1 MQNHNQSQSPVHHT
15 PLHTGRTRSFRG
27 LTECQSV
34 PCEGSNPHCDA
45 RTGWGWVRLSFL
57 LHNLKTAWRNL
68 LRYKVQNIISI
79 ACLAVGVVCFAVV
92 FQVGSADLKEMYY
105 TKYDTGRP
113 VFHFYEMTEEEY
125 KNYTPSAENNFESE
139 PPKMYITDSFVEK
152 LYNLELPA
160 MHELH
165 GYDSWL
171 IEAKF
176 EDGTDIDKTC
186 YTGTITCS
194 PRFFHYQKYRS
205 AITGQIIPELN
216 EGEILI
222 TDQLRDQVYGKDV
235 DPRGFH
241 VSGSLT
247 KEEINGVISDVL
259 NTKERSNRIL
269 NKDIIL
275 CHKNFIVKNNL
286 AFFKQY
292 AQIELNE
299 GYTAEDM
306 HEQLA
311 SAFPEYYVKLQQPDF
326 DWQTFSILGIVFLLG
341 GSVLLIGVTGFLK
354 MQLQLFGLRSRE
366 MALRRTMGAKPRHLY
381 GLLMAEIVLVFA
393 LTALV
398 TSFITIQLVHNA
410 LPIIQSVNENFVID
424 TNQLVDTCLWICL
437 VTLAG
442 SIVVV
447 ICSVYRQVHSP
458 VGMRVGRSGSP
469 RTIGQSIMICIQFI
483 ISMLLTF
490 AVLGAFYILNEL
502 ADAKYGGVEEDK
514 APYRNV
520 IMTDLWTMD
529 EKFPGFKDKLMQT
542 GLVEHI
548 GKYYYSSG
556 HTYGTEYDKEL
567 FVRTRLMLNE
577 NGDTIY
583 GVGVLTTDEETL
595 DLLKVKIT
603 AEKPTDEKL
612 QAVTCALYVRSEE
625 VERLREKWN
634 LPISSDVQTRNL
646 YRNNDYTLIGYAMS
660 LMGSRTDSYGVPSY
674 WVIEP
679 DAYREETVW
688 CVQIPNIKTYGPTD
702 HYLIFPKEGK
712 YNEVKEAITD
722 MYREVKPDD
731 MNPLNVNDLY
741 ETWFKEIRLIEMMRK
756 LCFMLVVVSIL
767 CIMAS
772 VYSAISLESRGRQKE
787 VALRK
792 IHGAHTRDI
801 IHLFG
806 NYYLRLLGISAL
818 VVSVVSLPFIIT
830 LVNNANLMTEMAL
843 ATHNMNYGNSLDTTD
858 WIMILL
864 YLLLSILIVAS
875 ITLLTIGNK
884 IYRVSQINAAEVVKK
899 E

>member
-1 MQNHNQSQSPVHHT
+1 MKNHNQNQSPLHPS
-15 PLHTGRTRSFRG
+15 PLHTG
-27 LTECQSV
+27 
-34 PCEGSNPHCDA
+34 
-45 RTGWGWVRLSFL
+45 TGWGGVFFF
-57 LHNLKTAWRNL
+57 HHLKTAWRNL
-68 LRYKVQNIISI
+68 LKYKTQNIISI

-92 FQVGSADLKEMYY
+92 FQVGSAYLKNLYY

-113 VFHFYEMTEEEY
+113 IFHFYEMTEEEY
-125 KNYTPSAENNFESE
+125 KNYTPSADNNFKPE
-139 PPKMYITDSFVEK
+139 PPNMYITDSFVER

-160 MHELH
+160 MRELH
-165 GYDSWL
+165 GFDTWL

-186 YTGTITCS
+186 YTDIMTCS
-194 PRFFHYQKYRS
+194 PRYFHYQKYRS
-205 AITGQIIPELN
+205 AITGKIIPELK
-216 EGEILI
+216 EGEVLI
-222 TDQLRDQVYGKDV
+222 TDQLRDQIYGKDV

-241 VSGSLT
+241 VSGYLT
-247 KEEINGVISDVL
+247 KGVINAVISDVV
-259 NTKERSNRIL
+259 NTTERITNVAL
-269 NKDIIL
+269 LDKDIIL
-275 CHKNFIVKNNL
+275 CHKNFVIVNKSYYYY
-286 AFFKQY
+286 KQY

-326 DWQTFSILGIVFLLG
+326 DWQTFSILGIVLLLG

-393 LTALV
+393 ITALV

-424 TNQLVDTCLWICL
+424 TNQLVETGLWICL

-458 VGMRVGRSGSP
+458 VGMRAGRSGSP
-469 RTIGQSIMICIQFI
+469 RTAGQSIMICIQFI

-520 IMTDLWTMD
+520 IMAGLFSMD
-529 EKFPGFKDKLMQT
+529 DNIPGFKDKVMQT

-548 GKYYYSSG
+548 GKYFYTMG
-556 HTYGTEYDKEL
+556 ETIGPDYDKEL
-567 FVRTRLMLNE
+567 FVRTRLMRNE
-577 NGDTIY
+577 NRDTVY
-583 GVGVLTTDEETL
+583 GVSVLTTDEVTL
-595 DLLKVKIT
+595 DLLNVKIT

-646 YRNNDYTLIGYAMS
+646 YRGNDYTLIGYAMS
-660 LMGSRTDSYGVPSY
+660 LMGSRTDHFGVPSY
-674 WVIEP
+674 WVVEP
-679 DAYREETVW
+679 DVYREKTVW
-688 CVQIPNIKTYGPTD
+688 TVPIPNVNTYGPTD
-702 HYLIFPKEGK
+702 YYLIFPKEGK
-712 YNEVKEAITD
+712 YNEVMEALTD
-722 MYREVKPDD
+722 IYREAKPGD
-731 MNPLNVNDLY
+731 MNPLKVDDLY

-818 VVSVVSLPFIIT
+818 VVSIVSLPFIIMI
-830 LVNNANLMTEMAL
+830 VNNKGFMTEMAL
-843 ATHNMNYGNSLDTTD
+843 TTRNMNYLNSFDTTD

-884 IYRVSQINAAEVVKK
+884 IYRVSQIKAAEVLKK

>member
-1 MQNHNQSQSPVHHT
+1 MENHNQSQSPLHPS
-15 PLHTGRTRSFRG
+15 PLHTG
-27 LTECQSV
+27 
-34 PCEGSNPHCDA
+34 
-45 RTGWGWVRLSFL
+45 TGWGGVFFF
-57 LHNLKTAWRNL
+57 HHLKTAWRNL
-68 LRYKVQNIISI
+68 LKYKTQNIISI

-92 FQVGSADLKEMYY
+92 FQVGTSYLMNLYY

-113 VFHFYEMTEEEY
+113 IFHLYEMTEEEY
-125 KNYTPSAENNFESE
+125 KNYTPSSDNNFKPE
-139 PPKMYITDSFVEK
+139 PPKMFITESFVEK
-152 LYNLELPA
+152 LYNSELPA
-160 MHELH
+160 MRELH
-165 GYDSWL
+165 GYDTWR

-176 EDGTDIDKTC
+176 KDGTDIDKTC
-186 YTGTITCS
+186 YTGIMTCS
-194 PRFFHYQKYRS
+194 PRYFHYQKYRS
-205 AITGQIIPELN
+205 AITGKIIPELK

-241 VSGSLT
+241 VSGYLT
-247 KEEINGVISDVL
+247 KGVINAVISDVV
-259 NTKERSNRIL
+259 NTTERITNVAL
-269 NKDIIL
+269 LDKDIIL
-275 CHKNFIVKNNL
+275 CHKNFIVNNRY
-286 AFFKQY
+286 AFYKEY

-311 SAFPEYYVKLQQPDF
+311 SAFPEYYVKLQRPDF
-326 DWQTFSILGIVFLLG
+326 DWQTFSILGIVLLLG

-393 LTALV
+393 ITALV

-424 TNQLVDTCLWICL
+424 TNQLVETGLWICL

-458 VGMRVGRSGSP
+458 VGMRAGRSGSP
-469 RTIGQSIMICIQFI
+469 RTAGQSIMICIQFI

-520 IMTDLWTMD
+520 IMAGHFSMNDNI
-529 EKFPGFKDKLMQT
+529 PGFEDKVMQT
-542 GLVEHI
+542 GVVEHI
-548 GKYYYSSG
+548 GKYFYTPG
-556 HTYGTEYDKEL
+556 KTIGPDYDKEL
-567 FVRTRLMLNE
+567 FVRTILSLNE
-577 NGDTIY
+577 NRDTTY
-583 GVGVLTTDEETL
+583 DVSVLTTDEVTL
-595 DLLKVKIT
+595 DLLNVKIT
-603 AEKPTDEKL
+603 AEKPADEKL
-612 QAVTCALYVRSEE
+612 QSVTCALYVRSEE

-646 YRNNDYTLIGYAMS
+646 YRGNDYTLIGYAIS
-660 LMGSRTDSYGVPSY
+660 LMGSRTEFFGVPSY
-674 WVIEP
+674 WVVEP
-679 DAYREETVW
+679 DVDREKTVW
-688 CVQIPNIKTYGPTD
+688 TVPIPNVNTYGSTA
-702 HYLIFPKEGK
+702 HYLIFPKEGQ
-712 YNEVKEAITD
+712 YNEVMEALTD
-722 MYREVKPDD
+722 IYREAKPGD
-731 MNPLNVNDLY
+731 MNPLKVDDLY

-818 VVSVVSLPFIIT
+818 VVSIVSLPFIIMI
-830 LVNNANLMTEMAL
+830 VNNKGFMTEMAL
-843 ATHNMNYGNSLDTTD
+843 TTRNMNYLNSFDTTD

-884 IYRVSQINAAEVVKK
+884 IYRVSQIKAAEVLKK

>member
-1 MQNHNQSQSPVHHT
+1 MKNHNQNQSPVHPT
-15 PLHTGRTRSFRG
+15 PLHTG
-27 LTECQSV
+27 
-34 PCEGSNPHCDA
+34 
-45 RTGWGWVRLSFL
+45 TGWGWVFFL
-57 LHNLKTAWRNL
+57 HHLKTAWRNL
-68 LRYKVQNIISI
+68 LKYKTQNIISI

-92 FQVGSADLKEMYY
+92 FQAGTGYLRNLYY

-113 VFHFYEMTEEEY
+113 IFHLYEMTEEEY
-125 KNYTPSAENNFESE
+125 KNYTPSADNNFEPE
-139 PPKMYITDSFVEK
+139 PPKMYITDSFVER

-160 MHELH
+160 MRELH
-165 GYDSWL
+165 GYDTWL
-171 IEAKF
+171 MDAKF
-176 EDGTDIDKTC
+176 EDGTDIGKTC
-186 YTGTITCS
+186 YTSIMTCS
-194 PRFFHYQKYRS
+194 PRYFHYQKYRS
-205 AITGQIIPELN
+205 AITGQIIPELE

-235 DPRGFH
+235 DPRGFQ
-241 VSGSLT
+241 VSENQYWKGV
-247 KEEINGVISDVL
+247 NGVISDVV
-259 NTKERSNRIL
+259 NTTERIVYEKL
-269 NKDIIL
+269 LHKDIIL
-275 CHKNFIVKNNL
+275 CRKNFIDNNRN
-286 AFFKQY
+286 AFYKEY

-326 DWQTFSILGIVFLLG
+326 DWQTFSILGIVLLLG

-393 LTALV
+393 ITALL
-398 TSFITIQLVHNA
+398 TSFITVQLVHNA
-410 LPIIQSVNENFVID
+410 LPIVQSVHEKFMID
-424 TNQLVDTCLWICL
+424 TNQLVETSLWICL

-469 RTIGQSIMICIQFI
+469 RTAGQSIMICIQFI

-520 IMTDLWTMD
+520 IMAGLFSMD
-529 EKFPGFKDKLMQT
+529 DNIPGFKDKLMQT

-548 GKYYYSSG
+548 GKYFYSTG
-556 HTYGTEYDKEL
+556 ETIGPDYDKEL

-577 NGDTIY
+577 NRDTIY
-583 GVGVLTTDEETL
+583 GVSVLTTDEETL

-660 LMGSRTDSYGVPSY
+660 LMGSREKYSGVPSY

-679 DAYREETVW
+679 DAYREKTVW
-688 CVQIPNIKTYGPTD
+688 TVRIPNVNTYVPTN

-712 YNEVKEAITD
+712 YNEVMEAITNI
-722 MYREVKPDD
+722 YREAKPGD
-731 MNPLNVNDLY
+731 MNPLKVDDLY

-801 IHLFG
+801 IYLFG
-806 NYYLRLLGISAL
+806 NYYLRLLSISAL
-818 VVSVVSLPFIIT
+818 VVSIVSLPFIIT

-843 ATHNMNYGNSLDTTD
+843 TTHNMNYVNGFDTTD

-884 IYRVSQINAAEVVKK
+884 IYRVSQIKAAEVLKK

>member
-1 MQNHNQSQSPVHHT
+1 MKNHNHNQS
-15 PLHTGRTRSFRG
+15 PLHPTG
-27 LTECQSV
+27 
-34 PCEGSNPHCDA
+34 
-45 RTGWGWVRLSFL
+45 TGWGGVFFF
-57 LHNLKTAWRNL
+57 HHLKTAWRNL
-68 LRYKVQNIISI
+68 LKYKTQNTISI
-79 ACLAVGVVCFAVV
+79 LCLAVGVVCFAVV
-92 FQVGSADLKEMYY
+92 FQVGSAYLKEMYY

-113 VFHFYEMTEEEY
+113 IFHLYEMTEEEY
-125 KNYTPSAENNFESE
+125 KNYTPSADNNFNPN
-139 PPKMYITDSFVEK
+139 PPNMYITDSFVER

-160 MHELH
+160 MRELH
-165 GYDSWL
+165 GFDNWL
-171 IEAKF
+171 MEAKF

-194 PRFFHYQKYRS
+194 PRYFHYQKYRS
-205 AITGQIIPELN
+205 AITGQIIPELE

-241 VSGSLT
+241 VSGYLS
-247 KEEINGVISDVL
+247 KEAINAVISDVV
-259 NTKERSNRIL
+259 NTTERIVNEKLL

-275 CHKNFIVKNNL
+275 CHKNFVIVNNPYYYY
-286 AFFKQY
+286 KQY

-311 SAFPEYYVKLQQPDF
+311 SAFPEYYVKLQHPDF
-326 DWQTFSILGIVFLLG
+326 DWQTFSILGIVLLLG

-393 LTALV
+393 ITALA

-410 LPIIQSVNENFVID
+410 LPIVQSVHENFVID
-424 TNQLVDTCLWICL
+424 TNQLVETGLWICL

-469 RTIGQSIMICIQFI
+469 RTAGQSIMICIQFI

-502 ADAKYGGVEEDK
+502 AEAKYGGVEEDK

-520 IMTDLWTMD
+520 IMARLFSMD
-529 EKFPGFKDKLMQT
+529 DNIPGFKDKVMQT

-548 GKYYYSSG
+548 GKYFYTTG
-556 HTYGTEYDKEL
+556 ETIGPDYDKEL
-567 FVRTRLMLNE
+567 FVRTRLMFNE
-577 NGDTIY
+577 NRETTY
-583 GVGVLTTDEETL
+583 GVSVLTTDEVTL
-595 DLLKVKIT
+595 DLLNVKIT

-646 YRNNDYTLIGYAMS
+646 YRGNDYTLIGYAMS
-660 LMGSRTDSYGVPSY
+660 LMGSRTEIFGVPSY
-674 WVIEP
+674 WVVEP
-679 DAYREETVW
+679 DVYREKTAWTVP
-688 CVQIPNIKTYGPTD
+688 IPNVKTHGPTAL
-702 HYLIFPKEGK
+702 YLIFPKEGQ
-712 YNEVKEAITD
+712 YNEVMEALTD
-722 MYREVKPDD
+722 IYREAKPGD
-731 MNPLNVNDLY
+731 MNPLKVDDLY
-741 ETWFKEIRLIEMMRK
+741 ETWFKDIRLIEMMRK

-806 NYYLRLLGISAL
+806 NYYLRLLGISAI
-818 VVSVVSLPFIIT
+818 VVSIVSLPFIIM
-830 LVNNANLMTEMAL
+830 LVNNANLI
-843 ATHNMNYGNSLDTTD
+843 MNYVNGFDTTD

-864 YLLLSILIVAS
+864 YLLLSIFIVAS

-884 IYRVSQINAAEVVKK
+884 IYRVSQIKAAEVLKK

>member
-1 MQNHNQSQSPVHHT
+1 MSENRVSTENMRTRHAVSLPLHMKQENNHHPVHPT
-15 PLHTGRTRSFRG
+15 PSLSGRAG
-27 LTECQSV
+27 V
-34 PCEGSNPHCDA
+34 GP
-45 RTGWGWVRLSFL
+45 L

-68 LRYKVQNIISI
+68 LKYKTQNIISI

-92 FQVGSADLKEMYY
+92 FQVGTSYLRNLYY

-113 VFHFYEMTEEEY
+113 IFHLYEMTEEEY
-125 KNYTPSAENNFESE
+125 KNYTPSADNHFEPE
-139 PPKMYITDSFVEK
+139 PPKVFITESFVEK
-152 LYNLELPA
+152 LYNSELPA
-160 MHELH
+160 MRELH
-165 GYDSWL
+165 GYDTWG

-205 AITGQIIPELN
+205 AITGQIIPELE

-241 VSGSLT
+241 VSGYIT
-247 KEEINGVISDVL
+247 KEAINGVISDVL
-259 NTKERSNRIL
+259 NTKERSNRII

-275 CHKNFIVKNNL
+275 CHKNFIVVNRYAVCKE
-286 AFFKQY
+286 Y

-381 GLLMAEIVLVFA
+381 GLLMAEIVLAFA
-393 LTALV
+393 ITALL

-424 TNQLVDTCLWICL
+424 TNQLVETSLWICL

-458 VGMRVGRSGSP
+458 VGMRAGRSGSP
-469 RTIGQSIMICIQFI
+469 RTAGQSIMICIQFI
-483 ISMLLTF
+483 ISMLLSF
-490 AVLGAFYILNEL
+490 AVLGAFYVLNEL
-502 ADAKYGGVEEDK
+502 ANAKYGGVKEDK

-529 EKFPGFKDKLMQT
+529 EKLPGFKDKLMQT

-548 GKYYYSSG
+548 GKYYYSTG
-556 HTYGTEYDKEL
+556 HTYGTEYDEEL
-567 FVRTRLMLNE
+567 FVRARLMRDM
-577 NGDTIY
+577 NGDTLY
-583 GVGVLTTDEETL
+583 GVSVLTTDEETL

-634 LPISSDVQTRNL
+634 LPISSDMQTRNL
-646 YRNNDYTLIGYAMS
+646 YRDNDYTLIGYAIS
-660 LMGSRTDSYGVPSY
+660 LMGCRIKFSGVPSY

-688 CVQIPNIKTYGPTD
+688 CVQIPNIKTFYPTN
-702 HYLIFPKEGK
+702 HYLIFPKEGQ

-722 MYREVKPDD
+722 MYREARPDD
-731 MNPLNVNDLY
+731 MNPLKVDDLY

-756 LCFMLVVVSIL
+756 LCFMLVIVSIL

-830 LVNNANLMTEMAL
+830 LVNNANLMSEMAL
-843 ATHNMNYGNSLDTTD
+843 ATHNMDYGNSLDTTD

-884 IYRVSQINAAEVVKK
+884 IYRVSQIKAAEVLKK

>member
-1 MQNHNQSQSPVHHT
+1 MKNHNQSQSPVHHT
-15 PLHTGRTRSFRG
+15 PLPCGGVRGRVR
-27 LTECQSV
+27 
-34 PCEGSNPHCDA
+34 
-45 RTGWGWVRLSFL
+45 WVFLS
-57 LHNLKTAWRNL
+57 HHLKTAWRNL
-68 LRYKVQNIISI
+68 LKYKTQNIISI

-92 FQVGSADLKEMYY
+92 FQAGTGYLRNLYY

-113 VFHFYEMTEEEY
+113 IFHFYEMTEEEY
-125 KNYTPSAENNFESE
+125 KNYTPSADNNFKPE
-139 PPKMYITDSFVEK
+139 PPNMYITDSFVEK

-160 MHELH
+160 MRELH
-165 GYDSWL
+165 GYDTWVQD
-171 IEAKF
+171 AKF
-176 EDGTDIDKTC
+176 EDGTDIGKTC
-186 YTGTITCS
+186 ISSFMTCS
-194 PRFFHYQKYRS
+194 PRYLHYQKYRS
-205 AITGQIIPELN
+205 AITGKIIPELE

-235 DPRGFH
+235 DPRGFQ
-241 VSGSLT
+241 VSESYYWKGV
-247 KEEINGVISDVL
+247 NGVISDVIK
-259 NTKERSNRIL
+259 TKERSNRII

-275 CHKNFIVKNNL
+275 CHKNFVIVNNPY
-286 AFFKQY
+286 FYYKQY

-326 DWQTFSILGIVFLLG
+326 DWQTFSILGIVLLLG

-393 LTALV
+393 ITALV
-398 TSFITIQLVHNA
+398 TSFITVQLVHNA
-410 LPIIQSVNENFVID
+410 LPIVQSVHENFMID
-424 TNQLVDTCLWICL
+424 TNQLVETSLWICL

-458 VGMRVGRSGSP
+458 VGMRAGRSGSP
-469 RTIGQSIMICIQFI
+469 RTAGQSIMICIQFI
-483 ISMLLTF
+483 ISMLLSF
-490 AVLGAFYILNEL
+490 AVLGAFYVLNEL
-502 ADAKYGGVEEDK
+502 ANAKYGGVEEDK

-529 EKFPGFKDKLMQT
+529 EKLPGFKDKLMQT

-548 GKYYYSSG
+548 GKYYYSTG
-556 HTYGTEYDKEL
+556 HTYGTEYDEEL
-567 FVRTRLMLNE
+567 FVRASLMRDM
-577 NGDTIY
+577 NGDTLY
-583 GVGVLTTDEETL
+583 GVSVLTTDEETL

-603 AEKPTDEKL
+603 AEKPADEKL

-660 LMGSRTDSYGVPSY
+660 LMGSRTEFSGVPSY

-688 CVQIPNIKTYGPTD
+688 CVQIPNIKTFCPTD

-722 MYREVKPDD
+722 MYREARPDD
-731 MNPLNVNDLY
+731 MNPLKVDDLY

-818 VVSVVSLPFIIT
+818 VVSILSLPFIIMI
-830 LVNNANLMTEMAL
+830 VNNKGLMTEMAL
-843 ATHNMNYGNSLDTTD
+843 TTHNMNYVNGFDTTD

-864 YLLLSILIVAS
+864 YLLLSIFIVAS

-884 IYRVSQINAAEVVKK
+884 IYRVSQIKAAEVLKK

>member
-1 MQNHNQSQSPVHHT
+1 MKNHNQNQSPVHPS
-15 PLHTGRTRSFRG
+15 PLHTGR
-27 LTECQSV
+27 
-34 PCEGSNPHCDA
+34 
-45 RTGWGWVRLSFL
+45 GWGWVRWGGLLVNSFA
-57 LHNLKTAWRNL
+57 TAWRNL
-68 LRYKVQNIISI
+68 LKYKTQNIISI

-92 FQVGSADLKEMYY
+92 FQVGTSYLMNLYY

-113 VFHFYEMTEEEY
+113 IFHLYEMTEEEY
-125 KNYTPSAENNFESE
+125 KNYTPSADNNFKPE
-139 PPKMYITDSFVEK
+139 PPNMDITDSFVEK

-160 MHELH
+160 MRELH
-165 GYDSWL
+165 GFDNWL
-171 IEAKF
+171 MEAKF

-186 YTGTITCS
+186 YTGIITCS
-194 PRFFHYQKYRS
+194 PRYFHYQKYRS
-205 AITGQIIPELN
+205 AITGKIIPELE

-241 VSGSLT
+241 VSGYLT
-247 KEEINGVISDVL
+247 KGVINAVISDVV
-259 NTKERSNRIL
+259 NTTERIVNEKLL

-275 CHKNFIVKNNL
+275 CHKNFVIVNNPYYYY
-286 AFFKQY
+286 KQY

-326 DWQTFSILGIVFLLG
+326 DWQTFSILGIVLLLG

-393 LTALV
+393 ITALA
-398 TSFITIQLVHNA
+398 TSFITVQLVHNA
-410 LPIIQSVNENFVID
+410 LPIVQSVHENFVID
-424 TNQLVDTCLWICL
+424 TNQLVETSLWICL

-458 VGMRVGRSGSP
+458 VGMRAGRSGSP
-469 RTIGQSIMICIQFI
+469 RTAGQSIMICIQFV

-520 IMTDLWTMD
+520 IMAGLFSMD
-529 EKFPGFKDKLMQT
+529 DNIPGFKDKVMQT

-548 GKYYYSSG
+548 GKYFYTMG
-556 HTYGTEYDKEL
+556 ETIGPDYDKEL

-577 NGDTIY
+577 NRDTTY
-583 GVGVLTTDEETL
+583 GVSVLTTDEVTL
-595 DLLKVKIT
+595 DLLNVKIT
-603 AEKPTDEKL
+603 AEKPADEKL

-646 YRNNDYTLIGYAMS
+646 YRGNDYTLIGYAMS
-660 LMGSRTDSYGVPSY
+660 LMGSRTEIFGVPSY
-674 WVIEP
+674 WVVEP
-679 DAYREETVW
+679 DVYREKTVW
-688 CVQIPNIKTYGPTD
+688 TVPIPNVNTYGSTA
-702 HYLIFPKEGK
+702 HYLIFPKEGQ
-712 YNEVKEAITD
+712 YNEVMEALTD
-722 MYREVKPDD
+722 IYREAKPGD
-731 MNPLNVNDLY
+731 MNPLKVDDLY

-818 VVSVVSLPFIIT
+818 VVSIVSLPFIIM
-830 LVNNANLMTEMAL
+830 LVNNANLI
-843 ATHNMNYGNSLDTTD
+843 MNYVNGFDTTD

-884 IYRVSQINAAEVVKK
+884 IYRVSQIKAAEVLKK

>member
-1 MQNHNQSQSPVHHT
+1 MQNHNTEHSS
-15 PLHTGRTRSFRG
+15 PLHTGR
-27 LTECQSV
+27 
-34 PCEGSNPHCDA
+34 
-45 RTGWGWVRLSFL
+45 GWGWVRWGGGFFF
-57 LHNLKTAWRNL
+57 HHLKTAWRNL
-68 LRYKVQNIISI
+68 LKYKVQNVISI

-92 FQVGSADLKEMYY
+92 FQMGSADLKEMYY

-125 KNYTPSAENNFESE
+125 KNYTPSADNNFKQE
-139 PPKMYITDSFVEK
+139 PPRMYITDSFVEK

-160 MHELH
+160 MRELH
-165 GYDSWL
+165 GFDTWL
-171 IEAKF
+171 IDAKF
-176 EDGTDIDKTC
+176 EDGTDIGKTC
-186 YTGTITCS
+186 YSGIMTFS
-194 PRFFHYQKYRS
+194 PRYFHYQKYRS
-205 AITGQIIPELN
+205 AITGKIIPELK

-235 DPRGFH
+235 DPRGFQ
-241 VSGSLT
+241 VSENHYWKGV
-247 KEEINGVISDVL
+247 NGVISDVV
-259 NTKERSNRIL
+259 NTTERIVNERLL

-275 CHKNFIVKNNL
+275 CHKNFILNNDGYSYFKN
-286 AFFKQY
+286 Y

-299 GYTAEDM
+299 GYTAEEL

-311 SAFPEYYVKLQQPDF
+311 NAFPEYYVELQQPDF

-381 GLLMAEIVLVFA
+381 GLFMAEIILVFA
-393 LTALV
+393 ITALL

-469 RTIGQSIMICIQFI
+469 RTVGQSIMICILFI

-567 FVRTRLMLNE
+567 FVRTRLTINE

-634 LPISSDVQTRNL
+634 LSISSDVQTRNL

-818 VVSVVSLPFIIT
+818 VVSVVSLPFIIM
-830 LVNNANLMTEMAL
+830 LVNNANLMTKMAL
-843 ATHNMNYGNSLDTTD
+843 ATQNMDYVNSFDTTD

>member
-1 MQNHNQSQSPVHHT
+1 MKNHNQSQSPLHPS
-15 PLHTGRTRSFRG
+15 PLHTG
-27 LTECQSV
+27 
-34 PCEGSNPHCDA
+34 
-45 RTGWGWVRLSFL
+45 TGWGGVFFF
-57 LHNLKTAWRNL
+57 HHLKTAWRNL
-68 LRYKVQNIISI
+68 LKYKTQNIISI

-92 FQVGSADLKEMYY
+92 FQVGSAYLRNLYY

-113 VFHFYEMTEEEY
+113 IFHFYEMTEEEY
-125 KNYTPSAENNFESE
+125 RNYTPSSDNNFKPE
-139 PPKMYITDSFVEK
+139 PPNMYITDSFVER

-160 MHELH
+160 MRELH
-165 GYDSWL
+165 GYDIWVQD
-171 IEAKF
+171 AKF
-176 EDGTDIDKTC
+176 EDGTDIGKTC
-186 YTGTITCS
+186 ISHFMTCS
-194 PRFFHYQKYRS
+194 PRYLHYQKYRS
-205 AITGQIIPELN
+205 AITGKIIPELE

-235 DPRGFH
+235 DPRGFQ
-241 VSGSLT
+241 VSESYYWKGV
-247 KEEINGVISDVL
+247 NGVISDVI
-259 NTKERSNRIL
+259 NTKERSNDRMD
-269 NKDIIL
+269 KSIIL
-275 CHKNFIVKNNL
+275 CHKNFVIENQPD
-286 AFFKQY
+286 FYYKQY

-299 GYTAEDM
+299 GYTAEEL

-311 SAFPEYYVKLQQPDF
+311 NTFPEYYVKLQHPDF
-326 DWQTFSILGIVFLLG
+326 DWQTFSILGIVLLLG

-393 LTALV
+393 ITALV
-398 TSFITIQLVHNA
+398 TSFITVQLVHNA
-410 LPIIQSVNENFVID
+410 LPIVQSVHEKFMID
-424 TNQLVDTCLWICL
+424 TNQLVETSLWICL

-469 RTIGQSIMICIQFI
+469 RTAGQSIMICIQFI

-520 IMTDLWTMD
+520 IMAGLFTMD
-529 EKFPGFKDKLMQT
+529 DKIPGFKDKVMQT

-548 GKYYYSSG
+548 GKYYYSPG
-556 HTYGTEYDKEL
+556 HTYGTDYDKEL
-567 FVRTRLMLNE
+567 FVRTHLSLNE
-577 NGDTIY
+577 NRDTIY
-583 GVGVLTTDEETL
+583 NVSVLTTDEVTL
-595 DLLKVKIT
+595 DLLNVKIT
-603 AEKPTDEKL
+603 AEKPADEKL

-660 LMGSRTDSYGVPSY
+660 LMGSRTDYFGVPSY
-674 WVIEP
+674 WVVEP
-679 DAYREETVW
+679 DAYREKTVW
-688 CVQIPNIKTYGPTD
+688 TVPIPNIKTYGPTD
-702 HYLIFPKEGK
+702 LYLIFPKEGQ
-712 YNEVKEAITD
+712 YNEVMEALTNI
-722 MYREVKPDD
+722 YREAKPDD
-731 MNPLNVNDLY
+731 MNPLKVKDLY

-806 NYYLRLLGISAL
+806 NYYLRLLGISTL
-818 VVSVVSLPFIIT
+818 VVSILSLPFIIM
-830 LVNNANLMTEMAL
+830 LVNNKGFMTEMATKM
-843 ATHNMNYGNSLDTTD
+843 AQSTHNMDYVNSFDTTD

-884 IYRVSQINAAEVVKK
+884 IYRVSQIKAAEVLKK

>member
-1 MQNHNQSQSPVHHT
+1 MKNHNQSQSPVHPT
-15 PLHTGRTRSFRG
+15 PSLSGRAG
-27 LTECQSV
+27 V
-34 PCEGSNPHCDA
+34 GP
-45 RTGWGWVRLSFL
+45 L
-57 LHNLKTAWRNL
+57 LLNNLKTAWRNL
-68 LRYKVQNIISI
+68 LKYKTQNIISI

-92 FQVGSADLKEMYY
+92 FQVGSAYLRNLYY

-113 VFHFYEMTEEEY
+113 IFHFYEMTEEEY
-125 KNYTPSAENNFESE
+125 KNYTPSADNNFKPE
-139 PPKMYITDSFVEK
+139 PPNMYITDSFVEK

-160 MHELH
+160 MRELH
-165 GYDSWL
+165 GYDTWVQD
-171 IEAKF
+171 AKF
-176 EDGTDIDKTC
+176 EDGTEIGKTC
-186 YTGTITCS
+186 ISGFMTCS
-194 PRFFHYQKYRS
+194 PRFLHYQKYRS
-205 AITGQIIPELN
+205 AITGKIIPELE

-235 DPRGFH
+235 DPRGFQ
-241 VSGSLT
+241 VSESYYWKGV
-247 KEEINGVISDVL
+247 NGVISDVI
-259 NTKERSNRIL
+259 NTKERSNRII

-275 CHKNFIVKNNL
+275 CHKNFVIINNPYYYY
-286 AFFKQY
+286 KQY

-311 SAFPEYYVKLQQPDF
+311 SAFPEYYVKLQHPDF
-326 DWQTFSILGIVFLLG
+326 DWQTFSILGIVLLLG

-393 LTALV
+393 ITALV

-410 LPIIQSVNENFVID
+410 LPIIQSVYENFMID
-424 TNQLVDTCLWICL
+424 TNQLVETGLWICL
-437 VTLAG
+437 VTLTG

-469 RTIGQSIMICIQFI
+469 RTAGQSIMICIQFI

-490 AVLGAFYILNEL
+490 AVLGAFYILNDL

-514 APYRNV
+514 EPYRNV
-520 IMTDLWTMD
+520 IMAGLFSMD
-529 EKFPGFKDKLMQT
+529 DNIPGFKDKVMQT
-542 GLVEHI
+542 GHVEHI
-548 GKYYYSSG
+548 GKYFYSSG
-556 HTYGTEYDKEL
+556 ETYGTEYDEEL
-567 FVRTRLMLNE
+567 FVRARLMRDM

-583 GVGVLTTDEETL
+583 GVSVLTTDEETL

-646 YRNNDYTLIGYAMS
+646 YRGNDYTLIGYAMS
-660 LMGSRTDSYGVPSY
+660 LMGSRTEHFGVPSY
-674 WVIEP
+674 WVVEP
-679 DAYREETVW
+679 DVYREKTVW
-688 CVQIPNIKTYGPTD
+688 TVPIPNVKTYVPTN

-712 YNEVKEAITD
+712 YNEVMEALTD
-722 MYREVKPDD
+722 IYREAKPGD
-731 MNPLNVNDLY
+731 MNPLKVDDLY

-756 LCFMLVVVSIL
+756 LCFMLVIVSIL

-818 VVSVVSLPFIIT
+818 VVSIVSLPFIIT
-830 LVNNANLMTEMAL
+830 LVNNANLMSEMAL
-843 ATHNMNYGNSLDTTD
+843 ATHNMDYGNGFDTTD

-884 IYRVSQINAAEVVKK
+884 IYRVSQIKAAEVLKK

>member
-1 MQNHNQSQSPVHHT
+1 M
-15 PLHTGRTRSFRG
+15 
-27 LTECQSV
+27 
-34 PCEGSNPHCDA
+34 
-45 RTGWGWVRLSFL
+45 L
-57 LHNLKTAWRNL
+57 LHHFKISWRNL
-68 LRYKVQNIISI
+68 LKYKVQNAISI

-92 FQVGSADLKEMYY
+92 FQVGSAYLRELYY

-139 PPKMYITDSFVEK
+139 PPKMFITDSFVEK

-160 MHELH
+160 MRELH
-165 GYDSWL
+165 GFDTWGT
-171 IEAKF
+171 EAKY

-186 YTGTITCS
+186 RTHIITCS
-194 PRFFHYQKYRS
+194 PRFYHYQKYRS

-222 TDQLRDQVYGKDV
+222 TDKLRDQVYGKDV

-247 KEEINGVISDVL
+247 KEEINGVIFDVV
-259 NTKERSNRIL
+259 NTKERIVNEKLL

-275 CHKNFIVKNNL
+275 CHKNFILINEGYAYYK
-286 AFFKQY
+286 KY

-306 HEQLA
+306 HEQLV

-381 GLLMAEIVLVFA
+381 GLLMAEIVLIFA
-393 LTALV
+393 ITALV
-398 TSFITIQLVHNA
+398 TSFITVQLLHNA
-410 LPIIQSVNENFVID
+410 LPIIQSVHEKFVID
-424 TNQLVDTCLWICL
+424 TNQLVETSLWICL
-437 VTLAG
+437 VTLSG
-442 SIVVV
+442 SIVIV
-447 ICSVYRQVHSP
+447 ICSVYRQLHSP
-458 VGMRVGRSGSP
+458 VGMRAGRSGSP
-469 RTIGQSIMICIQFI
+469 RTAGQSIMICIQFI
-483 ISMLLTF
+483 ISMLLSF

-514 APYRNV
+514 EPYRNV
-520 IMTDLWTMD
+520 IMTDLFSMD
-529 EKFPGFKDKLMQT
+529 DNIPGFKDKLMQT
-542 GLVEHI
+542 GLVDHI
-548 GKYYYSSG
+548 GKYFYTSG
-556 HTYGTEYDKEL
+556 ATYGTEYDEEL
-567 FVRTRLMLNE
+567 FVHTRSMLNE
-577 NGDTIY
+577 NRDTIY
-583 GVGVLTTDEETL
+583 AVSVLTTDEETL

-603 AEKPTDEKL
+603 AEKPADEKL
-612 QAVTCALYVRSEE
+612 QGVTCALYVRSEE

-646 YRNNDYTLIGYAMS
+646 YRDNDYTLIGYAIS
-660 LMGSRTDSYGVPSY
+660 LMGCRIKFSGVPSY

-679 DAYREETVW
+679 DAYREKTVW
-688 CVQIPNIKTYGPTD
+688 NVQIPNIKNYGTTD

-712 YNEVKEAITD
+712 HNEVMEAITD
-722 MYREVKPDD
+722 INREANPDD
-731 MNPLNVNDLY
+731 MNPLEVGDLY
-741 ETWFKEIRLIEMMRK
+741 EEWFKEIRLIEMMRK
-756 LCFMLVVVSIL
+756 LCFMLVIVSIL

-792 IHGAHTRDI
+792 VHGAHTRDI

-818 VVSVVSLPFIIT
+818 FVSIVSLPFVIM
-830 LVNNANLMTEMAL
+830 LVNNANLMIKMAV
-843 ATHNMNYGNSLDTTD
+843 ATQNMDYVNSFDTTD

-884 IYRVSQINAAEVVKK
+884 IYRVSQIKAAEVLKK

>member
-1 MQNHNQSQSPVHHT
+1 MQNNNQSQSPVHHT
-15 PLHTGRTRSFRG
+15 PLHTGR
-27 LTECQSV
+27 
-34 PCEGSNPHCDA
+34 
-45 RTGWGWVRLSFL
+45 GWGWVRWGWVRWGGLLANSFA
-57 LHNLKTAWRNL
+57 TAWRNL
-68 LRYKVQNIISI
+68 LKYKTQNIISI

-92 FQVGSADLKEMYY
+92 FQVGTSYLRNLYY

-113 VFHFYEMTEEEY
+113 IFHLYEMTEEEY
-125 KNYTPSAENNFESE
+125 KNYTPSADNNFEPE
-139 PPKMYITDSFVEK
+139 PPKMFITESFVEK

-160 MHELH
+160 MRELH
-165 GYDSWL
+165 GYDIWR

-176 EDGTDIDKTC
+176 KDGTDIDKTC
-186 YTGTITCS
+186 YTGITTCS
-194 PRFFHYQKYRS
+194 PRYFHYQKYRS
-205 AITGQIIPELN
+205 AITGKIIPELK

-241 VSGSLT
+241 VSGYLT
-247 KEEINGVISDVL
+247 KGVINAVISDVV
-259 NTKERSNRIL
+259 NTTERITNVAL
-269 NKDIIL
+269 LEKDIIL
-275 CHKNFIVKNNL
+275 CHKNFIVNNRY
-286 AFFKQY
+286 AFYKEY
-292 AQIELNE
+292 VQIELNE

-326 DWQTFSILGIVFLLG
+326 DWQTFSILGIVLLLG

-393 LTALV
+393 ITALV

-410 LPIIQSVNENFVID
+410 LPIVQSVNENFVID
-424 TNQLVDTCLWICL
+424 TNQLVETGLWICL

-458 VGMRVGRSGSP
+458 VGMRAGRSGSP
-469 RTIGQSIMICIQFI
+469 RTAGQSIMICIQFI

-520 IMTDLWTMD
+520 IMAGLFSMD
-529 EKFPGFKDKLMQT
+529 DNIPGFKDKLMQT

-548 GKYYYSSG
+548 GKYFYTMG
-556 HTYGTEYDKEL
+556 RTIGPDYDKEL
-567 FVRTRLMLNE
+567 FVRTHLSLNE
-577 NGDTIY
+577 NRDTIY
-583 GVGVLTTDEETL
+583 GVSVLTTDEVTL

-603 AEKPTDEKL
+603 AEKPADEKL
-612 QAVTCALYVRSEE
+612 QSVTCALYVRSEE

-646 YRNNDYTLIGYAMS
+646 YRSNDYTLIGYAIS
-660 LMGSRTDSYGVPSY
+660 LMGCRTEFYGVPSY
-674 WVIEP
+674 WVVEP
-679 DAYREETVW
+679 DAYREKTVW
-688 CVQIPNIKTYGPTD
+688 TIPIPNVKTYGPTD

-712 YNEVKEAITD
+712 YNEVMEALTD
-722 MYREVKPDD
+722 IYREAKPDD
-731 MNPLNVNDLY
+731 MNPLKVDDLY

-792 IHGAHTRDI
+792 IHGAHTRNI

-830 LVNNANLMTEMAL
+830 LVNNANLMSEMAL
-843 ATHNMNYGNSLDTTD
+843 TTHNMNYVNGFDTTD

-875 ITLLTIGNK
+875 ITLLTISNK
-884 IYRVSQINAAEVVKK
+884 IWKVSKIHPAEVVKK

>member
-1 MQNHNQSQSPVHHT
+1 MKNHNQSQSPVHST
-15 PLHTGRTRSFRG
+15 PLHTG
-27 LTECQSV
+27 
-34 PCEGSNPHCDA
+34 
-45 RTGWGWVRLSFL
+45 TGWGWVFFL
-57 LHNLKTAWRNL
+57 HHLKTAWRNL
-68 LRYKVQNIISI
+68 LKYKTQNIISI

-92 FQVGSADLKEMYY
+92 FQMGSADLKEMYY

-125 KNYTPSAENNFESE
+125 KNYTPSADNNFKQE
-139 PPKMYITDSFVEK
+139 PPRMYITDSFVEK

-160 MHELH
+160 MRELH
-165 GYDSWL
+165 GFDTWG

-205 AITGQIIPELN
+205 AITGQIIPELE

-241 VSGSLT
+241 VSGHIT
-247 KEEINGVISDVL
+247 KEAINGVISDVL
-259 NTKERSNRIL
+259 NTKERSNRII

-275 CHKNFIVKNNL
+275 CHKNFIVVNRYAVCKE
-286 AFFKQY
+286 Y

-306 HEQLA
+306 HEQLV

-393 LTALV
+393 ITALV

-469 RTIGQSIMICIQFI
+469 RTVGQSIMICIQFI

-502 ADAKYGGVEEDK
+502 ADAKYGGVEENK

-520 IMTDLWTMD
+520 VMTDLWTMD
-529 EKFPGFKDKLMQT
+529 EKLPGFKDKLMKT

-548 GKYYYSSG
+548 GKYYYSPC

-567 FVRTRLMLNE
+567 FVRARLMRDM
-577 NGDTIY
+577 NGDTLY
-583 GVGVLTTDEETL
+583 GVSVLTTDEETL

-722 MYREVKPDD
+722 MYREARPDD
-731 MNPLNVNDLY
+731 MNPLKVDDLY

-818 VVSVVSLPFIIT
+818 VVSILSLPFIIMI
-830 LVNNANLMTEMAL
+830 VNNKGLMTEMAL
-843 ATHNMNYGNSLDTTD
+843 TTHNMNYVNGFDTTD

-884 IYRVSQINAAEVVKK
+884 IYRVSQIKAAEVLKK

>member
-1 MQNHNQSQSPVHHT
+1 MKNHNQNQSPVHST
-15 PLHTGRTRSFRG
+15 PLHTGR
-27 LTECQSV
+27 
-34 PCEGSNPHCDA
+34 
-45 RTGWGWVRLSFL
+45 GWGWVRWGGLLVNSFA
-57 LHNLKTAWRNL
+57 TAWRNML
-68 LRYKVQNIISI
+68 KYKTQNIISI

-92 FQVGSADLKEMYY
+92 FQVGSAYLRNLYY

-113 VFHFYEMTEEEY
+113 IFHLYEMTEEEY
-125 KNYTPSAENNFESE
+125 KNYTPSADNNFEPE
-139 PPKMYITDSFVEK
+139 PPKRFITDSFVEK
-152 LYNLELPA
+152 LYNSELPA
-160 MHELH
+160 MRELH
-165 GYDSWL
+165 GYDIWGMD
-171 IEAKF
+171 AKF
-176 EDGTDIDKTC
+176 EDGTDIGKTC
-186 YTGTITCS
+186 YTSIMTCS
-194 PRFFHYQKYRS
+194 PRYFHYQKYRS
-205 AITGQIIPELN
+205 AITGKIIPELR

-235 DPRGFH
+235 DPRGFQ
-241 VSGSLT
+241 VSENQYWKGV
-247 KEEINGVISDVL
+247 NGVISDVV
-259 NTKERSNRIL
+259 NTTERIVNEKL
-269 NKDIIL
+269 LDKDIIL
-275 CHKNFIVKNNL
+275 CHKNFIVNNRN
-286 AFFKQY
+286 AFYKVY

-311 SAFPEYYVKLQQPDF
+311 SAFPEYYVILYHPDF
-326 DWQTFSILGIVFLLG
+326 DWQTFSILGIVLLLG

-393 LTALV
+393 ITALV

-410 LPIIQSVNENFVID
+410 LPIVQSVHEKFMID
-424 TNQLVDTCLWICL
+424 TNQLVETSLWICL

-469 RTIGQSIMICIQFI
+469 RTAGQSIMICIQFI
-483 ISMLLTF
+483 ISMQLTF

-520 IMTDLWTMD
+520 IMAGLFSMD
-529 EKFPGFKDKLMQT
+529 DNIPGFKDKVMQT

-548 GKYYYSSG
+548 GKYFYTTG
-556 HTYGTEYDKEL
+556 ETIGPDYDKEL
-567 FVRTRLMLNE
+567 FVRTRLRRDV

-583 GVGVLTTDEETL
+583 GVSVLTTDEVTL
-595 DLLKVKIT
+595 DLLNVKIT
-603 AEKPTDEKL
+603 AEKPADEKL

-646 YRNNDYTLIGYAMS
+646 YRGNDYTLIGYAMS
-660 LMGSRTDSYGVPSY
+660 LMGSRTEIFGVPSY
-674 WVIEP
+674 WVVEP
-679 DAYREETVW
+679 DVYREKTVW
-688 CVQIPNIKTYGPTD
+688 TVPIPNVNTYVPRNY
-702 HYLIFPKEGK
+702 YLIFPKEGK
-712 YNEVKEAITD
+712 YNEVKEALTD
-722 MYREVKPDD
+722 IYREAKPGD
-731 MNPLNVNDLY
+731 MNPLEVDDLY

-818 VVSVVSLPFIIT
+818 VGSIVSLPFIIM
-830 LVNNANLMTEMAL
+830 LVNNANLMSEMAL
-843 ATHNMNYGNSLDTTD
+843 TTRNMNYVNGLDTTD

-884 IYRVSQINAAEVVKK
+884 IYRVSQIKAAEVLKK

>member
-15 PLHTGRTRSFRG
+15 PAPCGR
-27 LTECQSV
+27 V
-34 PCEGSNPHCDA
+34 
-45 RTGWGWVRLSFL
+45 WGWVRLSFL

-68 LRYKVQNIISI
+68 LKYKTQNIISI

-92 FQVGSADLKEMYY
+92 FQMGSADLKEMYY

-125 KNYTPSAENNFESE
+125 KNYTPSADNNFESE

-160 MHELH
+160 MRELH

-259 NTKERSNRIL
+259 NTKERSNRIM

-299 GYTAEDM
+299 GYAAEDM

-381 GLLMAEIVLVFA
+381 GLFMAEIILVFA
-393 LTALV
+393 ITALL

-529 EKFPGFKDKLMQT
+529 ENFPGFKDKLMQT

-818 VVSVVSLPFIIT
+818 VVSVVSLPFIIM
-830 LVNNANLMTEMAL
+830 LVNNANLMTKMAL
-843 ATHNMNYGNSLDTTD
+843 ATQNMDYVNSFDTTD

>member
-1 MQNHNQSQSPVHHT
+1 MKNHNQSQSPLHPS
-15 PLHTGRTRSFRG
+15 PLHTG
-27 LTECQSV
+27 
-34 PCEGSNPHCDA
+34 
-45 RTGWGWVRLSFL
+45 TGWGGVFFF
-57 LHNLKTAWRNL
+57 HHLKTAWRNL
-68 LRYKVQNIISI
+68 LKYKTQNIISI

-92 FQVGSADLKEMYY
+92 FQMGTSYLRNLYY

-113 VFHFYEMTEEEY
+113 IFHFYEMTEEEY
-125 KNYTPSAENNFESE
+125 KNYTPSADNNFKPE
-139 PPKMYITDSFVEK
+139 PPNMDITDSFVEK

-160 MHELH
+160 MRELH
-165 GYDSWL
+165 GFDNWL
-171 IEAKF
+171 MEAKF

-186 YTGTITCS
+186 YTGIITCS

-205 AITGQIIPELN
+205 AITGKIIPELE

-241 VSGSLT
+241 VSGYLA
-247 KEEINGVISDVL
+247 KGVINAVISDVV
-259 NTKERSNRIL
+259 NTTERIVNEKLL

-275 CHKNFIVKNNL
+275 CHKNFVIVNNPYYYY
-286 AFFKQY
+286 KQY

-326 DWQTFSILGIVFLLG
+326 DWQTFSILGIVLLLG

-393 LTALV
+393 ITALL
-398 TSFITIQLVHNA
+398 TSFITVQLVHNA
-410 LPIIQSVNENFVID
+410 LPIVQSVHENFVID
-424 TNQLVDTCLWICL
+424 TNQLVETSLWICL

-469 RTIGQSIMICIQFI
+469 RTAGQSIMICIQFI

-520 IMTDLWTMD
+520 IMAGLFSMNDNI
-529 EKFPGFKDKLMQT
+529 PGFEDKVMQT
-542 GLVEHI
+542 GVVEHI
-548 GKYYYSSG
+548 GKYFYTPG
-556 HTYGTEYDKEL
+556 KTIGPDYDKEL
-567 FVRTRLMLNE
+567 FVRTILTLNE
-577 NGDTIY
+577 NRDTTY
-583 GVGVLTTDEETL
+583 DVSVLTTDEVTL
-595 DLLKVKIT
+595 DLLNVKIT
-603 AEKPTDEKL
+603 AEKPADEKL
-612 QAVTCALYVRSEE
+612 QSVTCALYVRSEE

-646 YRNNDYTLIGYAMS
+646 YRGNDYTLIGYAIS
-660 LMGSRTDSYGVPSY
+660 LMGSRTEFFGVPSY
-674 WVIEP
+674 WVVEP
-679 DAYREETVW
+679 DVDREKTVW
-688 CVQIPNIKTYGPTD
+688 TVPIPNVKTYGSTA
-702 HYLIFPKEGK
+702 HYLIFPKEGQ
-712 YNEVKEAITD
+712 YNEVMEALTD
-722 MYREVKPDD
+722 IYREAKPGD
-731 MNPLNVNDLY
+731 MNPLKVDDLY

-772 VYSAISLESRGRQKE
+772 VYSVIALESRGRQKE

-818 VVSVVSLPFIIT
+818 VVSIVSLPFIIMI
-830 LVNNANLMTEMAL
+830 VNNKGFMTEMAL
-843 ATHNMNYGNSLDTTD
+843 TTRNMNYLNSFDTTD

-884 IYRVSQINAAEVVKK
+884 IYRVSQIKAAEVLKK

>member
-1 MQNHNQSQSPVHHT
+1 M
-15 PLHTGRTRSFRG
+15 
-27 LTECQSV
+27 
-34 PCEGSNPHCDA
+34 
-45 RTGWGWVRLSFL
+45 L
-57 LHNLKTAWRNL
+57 LHHFKISWRNL
-68 LRYKVQNIISI
+68 LKYKVQNAISI

-92 FQVGSADLKEMYY
+92 FQVGSAYLRDLYY

-125 KNYTPSAENNFESE
+125 NNYTPSAENNFESE
-139 PPKMYITDSFVEK
+139 PPKMFITDSFVEK

-160 MHELH
+160 MRELH
-165 GYDSWL
+165 GYDNWL
-171 IEAKF
+171 VVAKF

-186 YTGTITCS
+186 HPGIMTCS
-194 PRFFHYQKYRS
+194 PRYFHYQKFRS

-241 VSGSLT
+241 VSGSLI
-247 KEEINGVISDVL
+247 KEEINGVIFDVL
-259 NTKERSNRIL
+259 NTKERSNKIL

-275 CHKNFIVKNNL
+275 CHKNFIQINDRY

-306 HEQLA
+306 HEQLV

-341 GSVLLIGVTGFLK
+341 VSVLLIGVTGFLK

-393 LTALV
+393 ITALL

-410 LPIIQSVNENFVID
+410 LPIIQSVHENFMID
-424 TNQLVDTCLWICL
+424 TNQLVETSLWICL

-442 SIVVV
+442 SIVIV
-447 ICSVYRQVHSP
+447 ICSVYRQLHSP

-469 RTIGQSIMICIQFI
+469 RTAGQSIMICIQFI
-483 ISMLLTF
+483 ISMLLSF

-502 ADAKYGGVEEDK
+502 ADAKYGGMEEDK
-514 APYRNV
+514 EPYRNV
-520 IMTDLWTMD
+520 IMADLFTMD
-529 EKFPGFKDKLMQT
+529 DKIPGFKDKLMQT
-542 GLVEHI
+542 GLVDHI
-548 GKYYYSSG
+548 GKYFYSSG
-556 HTYGTEYDKEL
+556 ATYGTEYDEEL
-567 FVRTRLMLNE
+567 FVHTRLMLNQ
-577 NGDTIY
+577 NRDTIY
-583 GVGVLTTDEETL
+583 GVSVLTTDEETL

-603 AEKPTDEKL
+603 AEKPADEKL
-612 QAVTCALYVRSEE
+612 QAVTSALYVRSEE

-646 YRNNDYTLIGYAMS
+646 YHDNDYTLIGYAIS
-660 LMGSRTDSYGVPSY
+660 LMGCRTDFNGVPSY

-679 DAYREETVW
+679 DAYREKTRW
-688 CVQIPNIKTYGPTD
+688 CVPIPNIQTHGTTD

-712 YNEVKEAITD
+712 YNEVMEAITD
-722 MYREVKPDD
+722 INREANPDD
-731 MNPLNVNDLY
+731 MNPLKVYDLY
-741 ETWFKEIRLIEMMRK
+741 EEWFKEIRLIEMMRK
-756 LCFMLVVVSIL
+756 LCFMLVIVSIL

-792 IHGAHTRDI
+792 VHGAHTRDI

-818 VVSVVSLPFIIT
+818 FVSIVSLPFIIM
-830 LVNNANLMTEMAL
+830 LVNNANLMIKIAV
-843 ATHNMNYGNSLDTTD
+843 ATQNMDYMNSFDTTD

-884 IYRVSQINAAEVVKK
+884 IYRVSQIKAAEVLKK

>member
-15 PLHTGRTRSFRG
+15 PSPCGR
-27 LTECQSV
+27 V
-34 PCEGSNPHCDA
+34 
-45 RTGWGWVRLSFL
+45 WGGVFL

-68 LRYKVQNIISI
+68 LKYKVQNAISI

-92 FQVGSADLKEMYY
+92 FQLGSADLKEMYY

-125 KNYTPSAENNFESE
+125 KNYTPSADNNFESE
-139 PPKMYITDSFVEK
+139 PPKMYITDSFVER

-160 MHELH
+160 MRELH

-205 AITGQIIPELN
+205 AITGKIIPELN

-326 DWQTFSILGIVFLLG
+326 DWQTFSILGIVLLLG

-393 LTALV
+393 ITALV

-520 IMTDLWTMD
+520 IMTELWTMD

-567 FVRTRLMLNE
+567 FVRTRLTLNE

-818 VVSVVSLPFIIT
+818 VVSVVSLPFIIM
-830 LVNNANLMTEMAL
+830 LVNNANLMTKMAL
-843 ATHNMNYGNSLDTTD
+843 ATQNMDYVNSFDTTD

>member
-1 MQNHNQSQSPVHHT
+1 MKNHNQSQSPVHST
-15 PLHTGRTRSFRG
+15 PLHTGR
-27 LTECQSV
+27 
-34 PCEGSNPHCDA
+34 
-45 RTGWGWVRLSFL
+45 GWGWVRWGGLLANSFA
-57 LHNLKTAWRNL
+57 TAWRNL
-68 LRYKVQNIISI
+68 LKYKTQNVISI

-92 FQVGSADLKEMYY
+92 FQVGTSYLKNLYY

-113 VFHFYEMTEEEY
+113 IFHLYEMTEEEY
-125 KNYTPSAENNFESE
+125 KNYTPSSDNHFEPE
-139 PPKMYITDSFVEK
+139 PPKMFITDSFVEK
-152 LYNLELPA
+152 LYNSELPA
-160 MHELH
+160 MRELH
-165 GYDSWL
+165 GYDTWL
-171 IEAKF
+171 MEAKF

-186 YTGTITCS
+186 YTDIMTCS

-205 AITGQIIPELN
+205 AITGKIIPELK

-241 VSGSLT
+241 VSGYLT
-247 KEEINGVISDVL
+247 KGVINGVISDVV
-259 NTKERSNRIL
+259 NTTERIVNEKL
-269 NKDIIL
+269 LDKDIIL
-275 CHKNFIVKNNL
+275 CHKNFIVENRL
-286 AFFKQY
+286 AFFKEY

-299 GYTAEDM
+299 GYTAEEL

-311 SAFPEYYVKLQQPDF
+311 NAFPEYYVKLQHPDF
-326 DWQTFSILGIVFLLG
+326 DWQTFSILGIVLLLG

-393 LTALV
+393 ITALV
-398 TSFITIQLVHNA
+398 TSFITVQLVHNA
-410 LPIIQSVNENFVID
+410 LPIIQSVNEKFMID
-424 TNQLVDTCLWICL
+424 TNQLVETGLWICL

-458 VGMRVGRSGSP
+458 VGMRAGRSGSP
-469 RTIGQSIMICIQFI
+469 RTAGQSIMICIQFI

-520 IMTDLWTMD
+520 IMAGLFTMD
-529 EKFPGFKDKLMQT
+529 DKIPGFKDKVMQT

-548 GKYYYSSG
+548 GKYYYSPG
-556 HTYGTEYDKEL
+556 HTYGTDYDKEL
-567 FVRTRLMLNE
+567 FVRTHLSLNE
-577 NGDTIY
+577 NRDTIY
-583 GVGVLTTDEETL
+583 NVSVLTTDEVTL
-595 DLLKVKIT
+595 DLLNVKIT
-603 AEKPTDEKL
+603 AEKPADEKL

-646 YRNNDYTLIGYAMS
+646 YRGNDYTLIGYAIS
-660 LMGSRTDSYGVPSY
+660 LMGSRTEFFGVPSY
-674 WVIEP
+674 WVVEP
-679 DAYREETVW
+679 DAYREKTVW
-688 CVQIPNIKTYGPTD
+688 SVPIPNIKTYGPTD
-702 HYLIFPKEGK
+702 LYLIFPKEGQ
-712 YNEVKEAITD
+712 YNEVMEALTD
-722 MYREVKPDD
+722 IYREAKPDD
-731 MNPLNVNDLY
+731 MNPLKVKDLY

-756 LCFMLVVVSIL
+756 LCFMLVIVSIL

-818 VVSVVSLPFIIT
+818 VVSIVSLPFIIM
-830 LVNNANLMTEMAL
+830 LVNKANLI
-843 ATHNMNYGNSLDTTD
+843 MNYVNGFDTTD

-864 YLLLSILIVAS
+864 YLLLSILIVTS

-884 IYRVSQINAAEVVKK
+884 IYRVSQIKAAEVLKK